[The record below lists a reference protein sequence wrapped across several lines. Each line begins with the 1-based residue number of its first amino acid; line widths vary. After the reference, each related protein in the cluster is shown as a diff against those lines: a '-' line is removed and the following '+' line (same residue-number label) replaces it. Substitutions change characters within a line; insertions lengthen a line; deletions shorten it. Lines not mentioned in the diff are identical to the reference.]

1 MTLVPSSRA
10 VARTRSAV
18 AILLPK
24 AERDPV
30 AAELHAGGFEPIV
43 LEDVRELR
51 ELLVARRDVVVGI
64 IDAEEDP
71 AQASHAWDLLHR
83 GGRSIPALMVIDP
96 VNIDQL
102 DLTGAGHDDDE
113 YLTRPYSPESVR
125 WRVEAMCIRSV
136 AIDDGSGPV
145 LQGAIDGGNWGRRG
159 QLIALFNPKGGVGKT
174 TIAVNLAASLTDKGQ
189 QVLLL
194 DADTVTGHVATSLGM
209 EGCPTVVDAWRD
221 ELEGGPPISFL
232 ELASAHPSGMR
243 VLPLTSSPIHTEVLD
258 PERVAQN
265 VALARRGVDFV
276 IADLH
281 PSYSPLNRA
290 VFDKADRILIPLTPD
305 LPAIRAVVK
314 LRDVA
319 DELGMRDRLALIINR
334 ANSGVSVEDVEKA
347 VGIPTFATIRSSGLV
362 LVKASNEGRTLVDI
376 APREPI
382 TQDVSALADRL
393 LGRSPQRV
401 EKTAGFRVFGRLL
414 LPAARAR
421 A

>member
-1 MTLVPSSRA
+1 
-10 VARTRSAV
+10 
-18 AILLPK
+18 
-24 AERDPV
+24 
-30 AAELHAGGFEPIV
+30 
-43 LEDVRELR
+43 
-51 ELLVARRDVVVGI
+51 
-64 IDAEEDP
+64 
-71 AQASHAWDLLHR
+71 
-83 GGRSIPALMVIDP
+83 
-96 VNIDQL
+96 
-102 DLTGAGHDDDE
+102 
-113 YLTRPYSPESVR
+113 
-125 WRVEAMCIRSV
+125 
-136 AIDDGSGPV
+136 
-145 LQGAIDGGNWGRRG
+145 
-159 QLIALFNPKGGVGKT
+159 
-174 TIAVNLAASLTDKGQ
+174 
-189 QVLLL
+189 
-194 DADTVTGHVATSLGM
+194 
-209 EGCPTVVDAWRD
+209 VVDAWRD

-334 ANSGVSVEDVEKA
+334 ANSGVSVDDVEKA

-362 LVKASNEGRTLVDI
+362 LVKASNEGRTLVDM

-401 EKTAGFRVFGRLL
+401 EKTAGLRIFGRAL

>member
-1 MTLVPSSRA
+1 
-10 VARTRSAV
+10 
-18 AILLPK
+18 
-24 AERDPV
+24 
-30 AAELHAGGFEPIV
+30 
-43 LEDVRELR
+43 
-51 ELLVARRDVVVGI
+51 
-64 IDAEEDP
+64 
-71 AQASHAWDLLHR
+71 
-83 GGRSIPALMVIDP
+83 
-96 VNIDQL
+96 
-102 DLTGAGHDDDE
+102 
-113 YLTRPYSPESVR
+113 
-125 WRVEAMCIRSV
+125 
-136 AIDDGSGPV
+136 
-145 LQGAIDGGNWGRRG
+145 
-159 QLIALFNPKGGVGKT
+159 
-174 TIAVNLAASLTDKGQ
+174 
-189 QVLLL
+189 
-194 DADTVTGHVATSLGM
+194 
-209 EGCPTVVDAWRD
+209 
-221 ELEGGPPISFL
+221 
-232 ELASAHPSGMR
+232 
-243 VLPLTSSPIHTEVLD
+243 
-258 PERVAQN
+258 
-265 VALARRGVDFV
+265 
-276 IADLH
+276 
-281 PSYSPLNRA
+281 